1 MFSRKAMGF
10 AVFKRPPTSRQM
22 QTFLD
27 RAFDAA
33 RIKPKYL
40 VTDRGTQFDCEP
52 FGKWCRRRKIKPR
65 YGAVGRY
72 GSIAV
77 IERFNR
83 TLKYEGLFLITIP
96 FRLARMREEV
106 RLIVEHYN
114 RYRPHQ
120 GLTGRTPD
128 EVYFNREPAVEKSR
142 WEPRARWPR
151 TSGCAAP
158 FVPVKGE
165 CGTRLELEIR
175 YLEGRKH
182 LSVFRL
188 REVA

>member
-1 MFSRKAMGF
+1 MGF
-10 AVFKRPPTSRQM
+10 AVFRKQPTSRQVRE
-22 QTFLD
+22 FLG
-27 RAFDAA
+27 RAFTAA
-33 RIKPKYL
+33 DMKPKYL
-40 VTDRGTQFDCEP
+40 VTDKGKQFDCGA
-52 FGKWCRRRKIKPR
+52 FRKWCRRRKIKPR

-83 TLKYEGLFLITIP
+83 TLKHEGLFLITIP
-96 FRLARMREEV
+96 FRLARMCEEV
-106 RLIVEHYN
+106 RLIIEHYN

-120 GLTGRTPD
+120 GLTCRTPD
-128 EVYFNREPAVEKSR
+128 EVYFDREPAVEKPR

-158 FVPVKGE
+158 YVPVKGE
-165 CGTRLELEIR
+165 CGTRLELEVR

-182 LSVFRL
+182 LPIFRL

>member
-1 MFSRKAMGF
+1 M
-10 AVFKRPPTSRQM
+10 
-22 QTFLD
+22 
-27 RAFDAA
+27 
-33 RIKPKYL
+33 KPKYL
-40 VTDRGTQFDCEP
+40 ITDKGKQFDCP
-52 FGKWCRRRKIKPR
+52 AFVDTWCDSHGITPR
-65 YGAVGRY
+65 FGAVGKY

-96 FRLARMREEV
+96 FALDRMREEV

-114 RYRPHQ
+114 RFRPHQ

-128 EVYFNREPAVEKSR
+128 EVYFDREPAIEKPR
-142 WEPRARWPR
+142 WEPRAKWPQ

-158 FVPVKGE
+158 YVPVKDE
-165 CGTRLELEIR
+165 CGIRLRLEVR

-182 LSVFRL
+182 LPVFKL
-188 REVA
+188 RKAA